1 MEVNVREARAQI
13 STLLDRIKN
22 GEEITI
28 VRRGKQVARL
38 VPVDPAPRTLPDMRS
53 FRESITIKG
62 EPLSQILLQGR
73 NEDRY

>member
-38 VPVDPAPRTLPDMRS
+38 VPVDPAPRTLPDMRA
-53 FRESITIKG
+53 FRDSITIKG
-62 EPLSQILLQGR
+62 KPLSQILLQGR